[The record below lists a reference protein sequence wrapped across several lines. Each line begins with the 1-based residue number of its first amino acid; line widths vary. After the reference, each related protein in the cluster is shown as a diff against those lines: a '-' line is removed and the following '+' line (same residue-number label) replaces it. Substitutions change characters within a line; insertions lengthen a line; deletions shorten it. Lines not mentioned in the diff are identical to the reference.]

1 MSDFRAALGA
11 RLQDLRDAAG
21 LTQVVL
27 ARKLG
32 IESKYLADLE
42 HGRKRASFKLLE
54 RLLTVLNLE
63 PCDLFNF
70 RLKSPGRRRA
80 APSDEDKLLES
91 MRRSDPARRRLV
103 YAVAKQILQWRGPGQ
118 A

>member
-1 MSDFRAALGA
+1 MSDLRAALGE
-11 RLQDLRDAAG
+11 RLQDLRDAAR
-21 LTQVVL
+21 LTQVEL

-32 IESKYLADLE
+32 IEPKHLADLE
-42 HGRKRASFKLLE
+42 HGRKGASFQLLE

-70 RLKSPGRRRA
+70 RLKSRGKRRA
-80 APSDEDKLLES
+80 TASEEDKLVEN
-91 MRRSDPARRRLV
+91 MRGSDPARRRLV
-103 YAVAKQILQWRGPGQ
+103 FAVAREILEWRGPGQ